1 MTQPITKLPCLSVQD
16 PWATALVTLDQ
27 DIDKDVENRNWHNS
41 PGLLAQARRLVG
53 QRVAIHASK
62 TYDVSGYHHIRQLTG
77 KRIPKDTCS
86 LGHVIGVITL
96 ADVRDWS
103 SSRWYA
109 EGQIALLR
117 RNPIPLDR
125 PIEQRG
131 ALGFF
136 LLDEQKTEM
145 IRRQLAFQGV
155 TL

>member
-1 MTQPITKLPCLSVQD
+1 MSEPLLKLPCLSVQE
-16 PWATALVTLDQ
+16 PWATALVTP
-27 DIDKDVENRNWHNS
+27 DIGKDVENRRWQNS

-53 QRVAIHASK
+53 QCVAIHASK
-62 TYDVSGYHHIRQLTG
+62 TYDASGYHHIRQLTG
-77 KRIPKDTCS
+77 KRVPKETCS

-109 EGQIALLR
+109 DGQVALVR
-117 RNPIPLDR
+117 RDPIVLDR

-136 LLDEQKTEM
+136 FLDEQKTDM
-145 IRRQLAFQGV
+145 IRRQLAFHGV